1 VRTAAPL
8 EERKVV
14 TVLFADVVGSTTL
27 GEGLDP
33 EALRTVL
40 DTYFWAMREE
50 IEAVG
55 GTVEKF
61 IGDAVMAVFGVP
73 TAHEDDPTRALRAAT
88 RMLARLERVNASL
101 DHEHGLTLQIRIG
114 INTGEALAATDAR
127 AAEAM
132 VTGDIVNTAARL
144 QTAAAPGGVLV
155 AERTARAVRGFR
167 FGEVTPLHVK
177 GRREPVLAATL
188 LGTLDEDERGVHG
201 LRAPMVGRAG
211 ELEVLRSVYGR
222 VVGERRPHLVTIHG
236 DPGVGKSRLVKEF
249 VGWVAHEAVPP
260 TVVQG
265 RCLPYGDGVT
275 YWPLAEIL
283 KTTADVN
290 DDDPA
295 DTVIEKIDDLLSALP
310 EDTSER
316 RRTVAA
322 LAYTI
327 GVVVPGTPMDALEPR
342 QVRREIHAAWRSF
355 FSWLSADG
363 PTLAIVEDIHW
374 ADPALLD
381 LLEDLIDRVE
391 GPLLLVCPARPEL
404 RDRRPAWG
412 GGHREA
418 TSLALDPLSRDEADR
433 LVSLLL
439 AVEGL
444 PPALHARILER
455 GEGNPFFLEEIIRH
469 LIDEGALERTDDGWR
484 AAARITEVRIPD
496 TVQGV
501 LAARI
506 DLLRPEDKRVLQLA
520 SVVGRTFW
528 PGSVHA
534 VLGPAADSTDANGHG
549 GELDGSLERLRARDL
564 VQVKARSALAGEPEL
579 AFTHVLTRDVA
590 YGSLP
595 RRDRADAH
603 AAVARW
609 IELTAGSRI
618 AEFRD
623 LLAHHLT
630 EAHEAEL
637 LAPQPD
643 PERVD
648 RARRLAFEALMAAGD
663 DARHRF
669 AIDRSLRLLDRALTL
684 ADGPRERAA
693 ALEARGHAA
702 LSDYRGDLAWTS
714 FREAAELRLHATPED
729 HDAIAYACARAIEC
743 PIRWPGSM
751 TAWPSADEVGHLL
764 DEGLRHA
771 GTDPSE
777 PLVRLTMAKAFYPF
791 GILSP
796 APTADVSH
804 EDAIDAGLRAAD
816 MALAIDRPDLAS
828 AALDGASSAYA
839 DLGLYGSSAPIT
851 QRRLDLVSQIDDP
864 WEIGDIYAMAAWES
878 TLIGRYDRGRDLA
891 DEGRRLLHGFGAEG
905 VAMHCTAWA
914 AYADL
919 LTGAWDRIVE
929 ERLPEIRHVLGPHA
943 DEPRYFTQNAYASA
957 AVVHHQRGER
967 VPLGELLAVLQVLAG
982 DLATHHGQGS
992 VRAWLALLH
1001 AWDGDMVAADTYLAA
1016 ARAIPS
1022 KAHRPLVEIVAAEIL
1037 AVGRRWSEVPAFLEP
1052 TRAYAEEAGLLAL
1065 PAVLDR
1071 LEGWAALAAGD
1082 PDRAVPLLDRA
1093 RTRQDELGARWEVA
1107 RTDLVLARTH
1117 LDLERSEDAADAA
1130 SRARGVFGALGAARD
1145 LETCDVMLARASAS

>member
-1 VRTAAPL
+1 
-8 EERKVV
+8 V
-14 TVLFADVVGSTTL
+14 TVLFADVAGSTTL
-27 GEGLDP
+27 GEGLDL

-50 IEAVG
+50 IEAEG

-73 TAHEDDPTRALRAAT
+73 TAHEDDPARALRAAM

-101 DHEHGLTLQIRIG
+101 RGEHGLALRIRIG
-114 INTGEALAATDAR
+114 INTGEALAMADA
-127 AAEAM
+127 EPGEPM
-132 VTGDIVNTAARL
+132 VTGDVVNTAARL

-155 AERTARAVRGFR
+155 ADRTAKGAHGFR
-167 FGEVTPLHVK
+167 FGEVAPLHVK

-188 LGTLDEDERGVHG
+188 VGTLDEDERGVHG

-295 DTVIEKIDDLLSALP
+295 DTVIARIDDLLSSLP
-310 EDTSER
+310 EDAQER

-327 GVVVPGTPMDALEPR
+327 GVEVAGTPIDALEPR
-342 QVRREIHAAWRSF
+342 RVRHEIHAAWRTF

-381 LLEDLIDRVE
+381 LLEDLVDRVD
-391 GPLLLVCPARPEL
+391 GPLLLVCPTRPEL
-404 RDRRPAWG
+404 RDRRPGWG
-412 GGHREA
+412 GGHRDA
-418 TSLALDPLSRDEADR
+418 TSLSLDPLSRDEADR

-444 PPALHARILER
+444 PPASHAQILER

-469 LIDEGALERTDDGWR
+469 LIDEGALEHTEDGWR
-484 AAARITEVRIPD
+484 AATRITDVHIPD

-528 PGSVHA
+528 PGSIRALLDPDVGSGNRIDD
-534 VLGPAADSTDANGHG
+534 VNGDGLGGA
-549 GELDGSLERLRARDL
+549 LQRLRARDL
-564 VQVKARSALAGEPEL
+564 VQAKARSALAGEPEF

-595 RRDRADAH
+595 RRDRANAH

-609 IELTAGSRI
+609 IGATAGPRI
-618 AEFRD
+618 AEFRE
-623 LLAHHLT
+623 LLAHHLV
-630 EAHEAEL
+630 EAYEAERG
-637 LAPQPD
+637 ASQPD

-648 RARRLAFEALMAAGD
+648 RARRLAHETLMAAGD

-771 GTDPSE
+771 GTEPSE

-796 APTADVSH
+796 APMTDVSH

-816 MALAIDRPDLAS
+816 MALAIGRPDLAS
-828 AALDGASSAYA
+828 AALDGTTSSYA

-851 QRRLDLVSQIDDP
+851 QRRLDLVPRIDDP

-878 TLIGRYDRGRDLA
+878 TLIGRYDRGREIA
-891 DEGRRLLHGFGAEG
+891 DEGRRLLHGSGAEG

-914 AYADL
+914 AFAEL
-919 LTGAWDRIVE
+919 LVGAWDRIVE
-929 ERLPEIRHVLGPHA
+929 ERLPEIRHVLGPRA
-943 DEPRYFTQNAYASA
+943 EAPPYFTQNAYASA
-957 AVVHHQRGER
+957 AIVHHQRGER
-967 VPLGELLAVLQVLAG
+967 VPLEELLAVLRVLGG

-1001 AWDGDMVAADTYLAA
+1001 AWDRDMVAADAHLAA

-1037 AVGRRWSEVPAFLEP
+1037 AIGRRWSEVPAFLEP

-1071 LEGWAALAAGD
+1071 LEGSAALAAGD
-1082 PDRAVPLLDRA
+1082 PARAVPLLDRA
-1093 RTRQDELGARWEVA
+1093 RTRQDELGASWEVA
-1107 RTDLVLARTH
+1107 RTDLVLAQAH
-1117 LDLERSEDAADAA
+1117 LDLGRPEEAADAA
-1130 SRARGVFGALGAARD
+1130 TRARGMFAALGAVRD
-1145 LETCDVMLARASAS
+1145 LEACEALLARTSVS